1 MTEGF
6 LTVNLCFIR
15 DLGVSSEVGPVP
27 SPGSGNSIPDA
38 VPDGARIGA
47 QLKAARLAARMSM
60 AEVAGRAGLTKG
72 FVSKLERD
80 LASVSVA
87 SLIRLCDALGVSV
100 GSLFQAPVG
109 EVIRRGA
116 YPPINFG
123 GRKVTE
129 YLLTPSG
136 EKRVQA
142 ILSDIEPGGGSGDD
156 PYSLPAD
163 VEFVF
168 VLAGQLQVT
177 VAGEQI
183 TLDQGDAFT
192 FPANTQH
199 TFRATPQAGP
209 TQVLWV
215 VSPALPDAPLYPQP
229 PASQHAGGR
238 DEPGDEHEPA

>member
-1 MTEGF
+1 M
-6 LTVNLCFIR
+6 
-15 DLGVSSEVGPVP
+15 P
-27 SPGSGNSIPDA
+27 SASNGNGTPDA
-38 VPDGARIGA
+38 IPDGAHIGA

-60 AEVAGRAGLTKG
+60 AEVAEKAGLTKG

-80 LASVSVA
+80 LANVSVA

-100 GSLFQAPVG
+100 GSLFQAPTG
-109 EVIRRGA
+109 EVIRHGA

-123 GRKVTE
+123 GRKMTE

-142 ILSDIEPGGGSGDD
+142 ILSDIQPGGGSGDD
-156 PYSLPAD
+156 PYPLPAD
-163 VEFVF
+163 VEFAF
-168 VLAGQLQVT
+168 VLAGQLQIT

-192 FPANTQH
+192 FPAGTQH
-199 TFRATPQAGP
+199 TFRATPQAGR

-215 VSPALPDAPLYPQP
+215 VSPALPDAPLYTQP
-229 PASQHAGGR
+229 PAGQHAGEQ
-238 DEPGDEHEPA
+238 DEPGSGPEPAKDSRP